1 MQLGCVAQGLLQ
13 HLALN
18 AGHTVWQHFRSWLRT
33 MNPAAAPSE
42 AVVAQALRDTLPDF
56 LLKAPAEHD
65 LKNFL
70 GENADFSR
78 CPELQLA
85 A

>member
-1 MQLGCVAQGLLQ
+1 MQLGCIAQGLLQ
-13 HLALN
+13 HLAVN
-18 AGHTVWQHFRSWLRT
+18 AGRSVWQHFRSWLRT

-65 LKNFL
+65 LKKFVT
-70 GENADFSR
+70 ENADFT
-78 CPELQLA
+78 LQLEKFLA
-85 A
+85 